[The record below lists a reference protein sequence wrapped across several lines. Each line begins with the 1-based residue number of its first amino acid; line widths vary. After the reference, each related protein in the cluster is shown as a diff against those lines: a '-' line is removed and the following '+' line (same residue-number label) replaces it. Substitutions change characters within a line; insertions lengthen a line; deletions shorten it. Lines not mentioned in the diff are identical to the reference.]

1 LIAATIEIRMRKTL
15 ALTGYLGHFCL
26 KHRANPSLHTSG
38 HFSKPQFPSLHRADG
53 IFWDLAFGFCVVWV
67 FFFGFPV
74 GFWGVFDALLRC
86 FHRFVMR
93 NTHLSCR

>member
-38 HFSKPQFPSLHRADG
+38 NFHL
-53 IFWDLAFGFCVVWV
+53 
-67 FFFGFPV
+67 PV
-74 GFWGVFDALLRC
+74 IPA
-86 FHRFVMR
+86 
-93 NTHLSCR
+93 